1 VPTFEYFC
9 KTCDS
14 LFEDLLLSKADVEK
28 YAKSHPCPTCGKK
41 ANRIPSATNFVFKG
55 VAEGDP
61 TRKGNSGV
69 HDLDYPSLDKAI
81 GRSANRKW
89 KEYGA
94 RKAERDKVRREAGT
108 NSLSV
113 DSNGK
118 VRPADPRVLENRQKA
133 MSLLKKA
140 KSGS

>member
-1 VPTFEYFC
+1 VPTYEYFC
-9 KTCDS
+9 KSCSS

-28 YAKSHPCPTCGKK
+28 YSKSHPCPTCGKK
-41 ANRIPSATNFVFKG
+41 ANRIPSSTNFVFKG

-94 RKAERDKVRREAGT
+94 RKVERDKIRREAGT
-108 NSLSV
+108 NALSV
-113 DSNGK
+113 DANGK
-118 VRPADPRVLENRQKA
+118 VRAADPGVLANRQKA

-140 KSGS
+140 KSQG